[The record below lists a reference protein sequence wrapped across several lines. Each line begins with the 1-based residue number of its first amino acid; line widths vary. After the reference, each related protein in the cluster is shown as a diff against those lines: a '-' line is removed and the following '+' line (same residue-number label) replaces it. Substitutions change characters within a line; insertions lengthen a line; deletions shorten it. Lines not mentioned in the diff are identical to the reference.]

1 VLAAF
6 DIDGT
11 LDANPPLYLSIMQA
25 LRMAGHRVV
34 VVTGCSCPKVEPQ
47 DIIDKTEYLANLGL
61 GECYDQLVV
70 LADPAPEN
78 KAEWLAVNKADLLV
92 DNTVANVKAAPGS
105 CLCLVPWATR
115 IKDK

>member
-1 VLAAF
+1 MLVAF

-11 LDANPPLYLSIMQA
+11 LDANPPIYLSLMQA
-25 LRMAGHRVV
+25 LRAAGQRVV
-34 VVTGCSCPKVEPQ
+34 VVTGCSNAKVEPQ
-47 DIIDKTEYLANLGL
+47 DILAKTEYLQNLGL
-61 GECYDQLVV
+61 GEAYDQLVV

-78 KAEWLAVNKADLLV
+78 KAAWLKANHADLLV
-92 DNTVANVKAAPGS
+92 DNAVANVKAAPGS